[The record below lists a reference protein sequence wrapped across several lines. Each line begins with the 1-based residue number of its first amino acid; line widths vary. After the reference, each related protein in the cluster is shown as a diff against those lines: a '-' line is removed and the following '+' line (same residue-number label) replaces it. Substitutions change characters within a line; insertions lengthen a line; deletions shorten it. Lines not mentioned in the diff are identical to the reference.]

1 MDFVGTLE
9 PSQEIKIGSRVA
21 GLLDKVYV
29 KEGDDVKKGGSL
41 FYIDPRVARSEVD
54 QAAASLAQAEA
65 RHKAA
70 AANLDRAKSLLE
82 AKSISREEFDRAAV
96 EVAVTSASLNVAQA
110 ILERTRLSLESHRI
124 VAPIDGRIVRVF
136 VDAGNLVTADGAK
149 ALATL
154 VVVNPLILQFEMD
167 ERTFLR
173 FQKLKQAG
181 QDEAMEIRFA
191 IFAADE
197 KDHPHKAKLHTV
209 RPTVDPKTGTVVVR
223 AMVPNPDG
231 LILPGM
237 AVFVEVTFPKAQ
249 AKKGTP

>member
-29 KEGDDVKKGGSL
+29 KEGDDVKKGDLL
-41 FYIDPRVARSEVD
+41 FEIDARVARLEVT

-65 RHKAA
+65 RFKAA
-70 AANLDRAKSLLE
+70 ANDVDRAKRLQSSN
-82 AKSISREEFDRAAV
+82 SISREEVDRKESEAA
-96 EVAVTSASLNVAQA
+96 AASASLKVAQA
-110 ILERTRLSLESHRI
+110 ILERAGLALDAHRI
-124 VAPIDGRIVRVF
+124 VAPITGRIARVF
-136 VDAGNLVTADGAK
+136 VDAGNLAAADSGK

-181 QDEAMEIRFA
+181 QDKALEVRFA
-191 IFAADE
+191 LFAADE
-197 KDHPHKAKLHTV
+197 KDHPHKALLHTV
-209 RPTVDPKTGTVVVR
+209 RPTVDPKLGTVVVR
-223 AMVPNPDG
+223 ALVPNQER

-237 AVFVEVTFPKAQ
+237 AVFVQVTFPKAPPEK
-249 AKKGTP
+249 AKP